1 MNEMYDRKTVVDI
14 GIRPNVYDEWDV
26 FELRVYNFVEFVSNY
41 LAPDQGWCSGQ
52 TFYGDKLN
60 VELHSNHD
68 GSLFF
73 ISTQHTG
80 IQASKILKIRD
91 IDGKVLFEKGNLS
104 RLDKRGPIVLEVKF
118 SSIVGKSSKVL
129 RDGHL
134 IVELWMKLVCG
145 RNNHSHLFRPKNP
158 LRQNILNLYS
168 EEAGAD
174 VFFDVKEGNESRQ
187 IISAHLLVLK
197 ASAPTLAALCK
208 GYDKTTPVPITD
220 VKCGVFNLV
229 LYYAYG
235 GAVSTSN
242 LEKYSKEL
250 MEAADRYEVPN
261 LKVEAEGFYV
271 KLLDITVDKFVE
283 IYQNAEAKNYPL
295 VKEACILFFLKNGL
309 KVLETSTYIEAA
321 KTTTI
326 GNDLLLHMVSS
337 SHYGRGVDGLR
348 RELNEK
354 GLSIDGSRRMMEELL
369 KKSIG

>member
-1 MNEMYDRKTVVDI
+1 MNERYNRKTVVDI
-14 GIRPNVYDEWDV
+14 GIRPNAYDEWDV
-26 FELRVYNFVEFVSNY
+26 FEFRVYSFVEFASNY

-80 IQASKILKIRD
+80 IHASKILKIRD
-91 IDGKVLFEKGNLS
+91 IDGMVLFEKGNLS
-104 RLDKRGPIVLEVKF
+104 SLDKRGPIVLEVKF

-134 IVELWMKLVCG
+134 IVELWMKPVCG
-145 RNNHSHLFRPKNP
+145 RNSHSHLFRPKNP

-208 GYDKTTPVPITD
+208 GYDKATPVPITD
-220 VKCGVFNLV
+220 VKRGVFNLV

-235 GAVSTSN
+235 GAISTSN

-271 KLLDITVDKFVE
+271 KFLDITLDKFVE
-283 IYQNAEAKNYPL
+283 IYQHAEAKNYPL
-295 VKEACILFFLKNGL
+295 VKEACILFFWKNGL
-309 KVLETSTYIEAA
+309 KVLETSAYIEAA

-326 GNDLLLHMVSS
+326 GNDLLFHMVSS

-348 RELNEK
+348 RELHEK

-369 KKSIG
+369 KKS